1 MADNGTVGR
10 VRTGYVKGTSERMM
24 KLGDEVTALLKKPKG
39 QVTKKEMDD
48 ALAKVDEMRTADP
61 PLDNQE
67 KLNRLSYSNSLA
79 DRAVNEGLM
88 NNEQKM
94 ARKDTVAQL
103 VAGMYF
109 GGGGGRMPSRGGG
122 TGPMLPKT
130 GAATGQKPL
139 PAGGGGVAIAS
150 NKSKL
155 DWNAVVPK
163 KGKYKGEA
171 REDHVRRHNS
181 NDLSKENHGVFK
193 GDGVDTTNKAWER
206 AQDLGISPNANGELV
221 VPMGGQVV
229 GTSGGSLGT
238 GAPLYNVKIIV
249 QPGTSNVIT
258 SMPF

>member
-10 VRTGYVKGTSERMM
+10 VRTMYVKGTSERVM
-24 KLGDEVTALLKKPKG
+24 KLGDEVATVLKKPKG
-39 QVTKKEMDD
+39 QVTKDELNK
-48 ALAKVDEMRTADP
+48 ALDSTDKLGKSDP
-61 PLDNQE
+61 PLNNVE
-67 KLNRLSYSNSLA
+67 ELNRLSMHQALITRGVS
-79 DRAVNEGLM
+79 EGM
-88 NNEQKM
+88 MTPQEIM
-94 ARKDTVAQL
+94 ARKDTMRFAMG
-103 VAGMYF
+103 AP
-109 GGGGGRMPSRGGG
+109 GGGGAGGFGKGGG

-139 PAGGGGVAIAS
+139 PAGGGGVAIVS

-163 KGKYKGEA
+163 KGKYKGES

-193 GDGVDTTNKAWER
+193 GDGVDTTNKAWQR

-238 GAPLYNVKIIV
+238 GTPLYNVKIIV